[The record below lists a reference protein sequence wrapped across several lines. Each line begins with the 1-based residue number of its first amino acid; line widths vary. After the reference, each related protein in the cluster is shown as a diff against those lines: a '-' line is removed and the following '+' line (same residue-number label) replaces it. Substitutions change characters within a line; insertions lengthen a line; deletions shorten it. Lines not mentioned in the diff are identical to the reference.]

1 MKLLPQCSAAP
12 GAGAAHICFGGR
24 HNCFSG
30 IDEVRGT
37 LSNVSELQSLLDL
50 LHSRNWDRLICLADI
65 LTLIMLSLLPDF
77 KLAVAQ
83 LGPDLKLAFF

>member
-1 MKLLPQCSAAP
+1 M
-12 GAGAAHICFGGR
+12 
-24 HNCFSG
+24 
-30 IDEVRGT
+30 
-37 LSNVSELQSLLDL
+37 SELQSLLDL